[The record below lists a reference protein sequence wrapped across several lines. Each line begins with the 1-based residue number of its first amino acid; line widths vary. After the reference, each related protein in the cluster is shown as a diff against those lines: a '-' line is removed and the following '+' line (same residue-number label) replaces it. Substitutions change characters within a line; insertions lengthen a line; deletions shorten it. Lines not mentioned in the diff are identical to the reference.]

1 MPVYEYRCL
10 DCHETFENT
19 EHIEEH
25 ESSRPA
31 CPQCGSGNVEQVFT
45 PFFART
51 ARKS

>member
-10 DCHETFENT
+10 DCQETFENT

-25 ESSRPA
+25 ESGRPA
-31 CPQCGSGNVEQVFT
+31 CPRCGSDNVEQVFS